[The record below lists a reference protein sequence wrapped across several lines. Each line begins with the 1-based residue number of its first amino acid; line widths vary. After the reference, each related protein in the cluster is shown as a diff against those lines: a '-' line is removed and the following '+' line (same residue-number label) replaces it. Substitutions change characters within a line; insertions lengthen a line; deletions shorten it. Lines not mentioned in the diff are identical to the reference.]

1 MHSGPSGLPA
11 VVVVGAGAA
20 GIGAGLALARSRVPY
35 IILEASSRLG
45 GRAYTDCDS
54 LGSLF
59 DHGCHWFHSADRN
72 PLRVLADRLGH
83 AYAGRIVRGVRPLCI
98 DGQWLDQ
105 AERESINAM
114 IFGMFDE
121 IEAAAGQ
128 GRDVAASDVI
138 DFSGRFGPLRRHW
151 IELLECR
158 APEEVSIVDA
168 GRYFDTRVNFA
179 VKDGYGRLFEKLSR
193 GLAVRFA
200 SPVSAIETRKDGVRV
215 SGSFG
220 EIDCAAVILTASL
233 GVLAA
238 GAIALR
244 PAPDQAFAAALDD
257 IRMGSYEKTVIA
269 FDRPVLTFPPGTE
282 SSYCDIVDPAD
293 ADDLPLN
300 FEIHPFGRPLAISH
314 LAGGSLDRGLA
325 KDGPRGLID
334 LSIGKL
340 VRAFGADI
348 RRHIVGTLVTS
359 WGRNP
364 YVRGGYAI
372 ARPGRARSRDRLI
385 AGDISDRV
393 FLAGEACHP
402 YWFATAHG
410 AYLTGID
417 RAHRALAAIG
427 HPAAPPDAL
436 WLPEFEAAAGG

>member
-121 IEAAAGQ
+121 IEAAASQ
-128 GRDVAASDVI
+128 GRDVAASDLI

-151 IELLECR
+151 MELLECR
-158 APEEVSIVDA
+158 APEEISVLDA
-168 GRYFDTRVNFA
+168 GRYFDTKVNFA
-179 VKDGYGRLFEKLSR
+179 VKDGYGRLFEKLSH
-193 GLAVRFA
+193 GLAIRFT
-200 SPVSAIETRKDGVRV
+200 SPVSGIESRKDGVRV

-220 EIDCAAVILTASL
+220 EIDCAAVILTAPL
-233 GVLAA
+233 AVLAA
-238 GAIALR
+238 GAITLR
-244 PAPDQAFAAALDD
+244 PAPDQAFTTALDD
-257 IRMGSYEKTVIA
+257 VRMGTYEKAVVA
-269 FDRPVLTFPPGTE
+269 FDRPILTLPPGTPI
-282 SSYCDIVDPAD
+282 SYCDIVDPAD
-293 ADDLPLN
+293 PDDLPLN
-300 FEIHPFGRPLAISH
+300 FEIHPFGRPLAIGH
-314 LAGGSLDRGLA
+314 LAGGSLDGLLATEGRRGFADLA
-325 KDGPRGLID
+325 IA
-334 LSIGKL
+334 KL
-340 VRAFGADI
+340 VRAFGGDI

-359 WGRNP
+359 WGSNP
-364 YVRGGYAI
+364 YIRGGYAI
-372 ARPGRARSRDRLI
+372 ARPGRAKSRDTLT

-417 RAHRALAAIG
+417 RAHRALTAIG
-427 HPAAPPDAL
+427 QPAAPPDPL
-436 WLPEFEAAAGG
+436 WLPPVEAAAGG

>member
-20 GIGAGLALARSRVPY
+20 GIGAGLALARSGVPY
-35 IILEASSRLG
+35 IILEASSRPG

-83 AYAGRIVRGVRPLCI
+83 VYAAPATRGVRPLCV
-98 DGQWLDQ
+98 DGKWLDVP
-105 AERESINAM
+105 EREALNAM
-114 IFGMFDE
+114 IFGMFDD
-121 IEAAAGQ
+121 IEAAASQ
-128 GRDVAASDVI
+128 GRDVAASDLI
-138 DFSGRFGPLRRHW
+138 DFSGQFGPLRRHW
-151 IELLECR
+151 MELLECR
-158 APEEVSIVDA
+158 APEEVSVLDA
-168 GRYFDTRVNFA
+168 GRYCDSKVNLA
-179 VKDGYGRLFEKLSR
+179 VKDGYGRLFEKLSH
-193 GLAVRFA
+193 GLAIRFM
-200 SPVSAIETRKDGVRV
+200 SPVGTIETRGNGVRV

-220 EIDCAAVILTASL
+220 EIDCAAAILTAPL

-238 GAIALR
+238 GAITLR

-257 IRMGSYEKTVIA
+257 IRMGTYEKTVIA
-269 FDRPVLTFPPGTE
+269 FDRPILQFPAGTE

-314 LAGGSLDRGLA
+314 LAGGSLDLLLAREGERGLV
-325 KDGPRGLID
+325 D
-334 LSIGKL
+334 LTIAKL
-340 VRAFGADI
+340 VRGFGADI

-359 WGRNP
+359 WGSNP
-364 YVRGGYAI
+364 YIRGGYAI
-372 ARPGRARSRDRLI
+372 ARPGRAGSRDRLI

-417 RAHRALAAIG
+417 RAHRALSAIG
-427 HPAAPPDAL
+427 HPAAPPDPL
-436 WLPEFEAAAGG
+436 WLPHGEAAVGG

>member
-20 GIGAGLALARSRVPY
+20 GIGAGLALARSGVPY
-35 IILEASSRLG
+35 IILEASSRVG
-45 GRAYTDCDS
+45 GRAFTDCDS

-83 AYAGRIVRGVRPLCI
+83 GYAGRTTRGVRPICV
-98 DGQWLDQ
+98 DGRWVDQ
-105 AERESINAM
+105 PEREHINAM

-121 IEAAAGQ
+121 IEAAAAQ
-128 GRDVAASDVI
+128 EHDVAASDVI
-138 DFSGRFGPLRRHW
+138 DFTGRFGPLRRHW

-158 APEEVSIVDA
+158 APEEVSVLDA
-168 GRYFDTRVNFA
+168 ERYFDTKVNYA
-179 VKDGYGRLFEKLSR
+179 VKDGYGRLFEKLSC
-193 GLAVRFA
+193 GLAIRRD
-200 SPVSAIETRKDGVRV
+200 SPVTAIETTPDSVRV
-215 SGSFG
+215 RGNFG
-220 EIDCAAVILTASL
+220 EIECAAVILTASL

-238 GAIALR
+238 GAITLR
-244 PAPDQAFAAALDD
+244 PEPDHAFAAALEDV
-257 IRMGSYEKTVIA
+257 RMGTYEKTIVA
-269 FDRPVLTFPPGTE
+269 FDRPVLAFPPGTQ
-282 SSYCDIVDPAD
+282 SFYCDIVDPSET
-293 ADDLPLN
+293 DDSPLN
-300 FEIHPFGRPLAISH
+300 FEIQPFGRPLAISH
-314 LAGGSLDRGLA
+314 LAGGSLDRLFASAGE
-325 KDGPRGLID
+325 RGLID
-334 LSIGKL
+334 LTISKL

-348 RRHIVGTLVTS
+348 RRHIVGTVVTS

-364 YVRGGYAI
+364 FIRGGYAI
-372 ARPGRARSRDRLI
+372 ARPGGAKSRERLI

-417 RAHRALAAIG
+417 RAHRALRSIG
-427 HPAAPPDAL
+427 SPVMPPDPL
-436 WLPEFEAAAGG
+436 WLPPLAAAAGG

>member
-83 AYAGRIVRGVRPLCI
+83 AYAGRTVRGVRPLCI

-121 IEAAAGQ
+121 IEAAASQ
-128 GRDVAASDVI
+128 GRDVAASDLI

-151 IELLECR
+151 MELLECR
-158 APEEVSIVDA
+158 APEEISVLDA
-168 GRYFDTRVNFA
+168 GRYFDTKVNFA
-179 VKDGYGRLFEKLSR
+179 VKDGYGRLFEKLSH
-193 GLAVRFA
+193 GLAIRFT
-200 SPVSAIETRKDGVRV
+200 SPVSGIESRKDGVRV

-220 EIDCAAVILTASL
+220 EIDCAAVILTAPL
-233 GVLAA
+233 AVLAA
-238 GAIALR
+238 GAITLR
-244 PAPDQAFAAALDD
+244 PAPDQAFTTALDD
-257 IRMGSYEKTVIA
+257 VRMGTYEKAVVA
-269 FDRPVLTFPPGTE
+269 FDRPILTLPPGTPI
-282 SSYCDIVDPAD
+282 SYCDIVDPAD
-293 ADDLPLN
+293 PDDLPLN
-300 FEIHPFGRPLAISH
+300 FEIHPFGRPLAIGH
-314 LAGGSLDRGLA
+314 LAGGSLDGLLATEGRRGFADLA
-325 KDGPRGLID
+325 IA
-334 LSIGKL
+334 KL
-340 VRAFGADI
+340 VRAFGGDI

-359 WGRNP
+359 WGSNP
-364 YVRGGYAI
+364 YIRGGYAI
-372 ARPGRARSRDRLI
+372 ARPGRAKSRDTLI

-417 RAHRALAAIG
+417 RAHRALTAIG
-427 HPAAPPDAL
+427 QPAAPPDPL
-436 WLPEFEAAAGG
+436 WLPSVEAAAGG